1 MSKKSTYELTR
12 GEIYRGT
19 TTFLTHYDWEI
30 QFTNAPSIFLEGEMG
45 ATNLIDTILNE
56 ALKCKTIGWSAI
68 DIPDNEPMQVNIR
81 GHRFSQVGMTANY
94 GAVTIQAM
102 DDASLSLTKYLVAL
116 AKAEDDPDTHSTR
129 GLNPGDLHFDFNI
142 YRLNPQGQKVLR
154 WKCEHCLLTNKQ
166 FDSTGTSEK
175 SIAQQLSLVF
185 MVDFFKIEFPKDPNS
200 NSVADI
206 DWS

>member
-1 MSKKSTYELTR
+1 MSKTYELTR
-12 GEIYRGT
+12 GEIYKGT

-30 QFTNAPSIFLEGEMG
+30 DFISAPPVFSDGGSG
-45 ATNLIDTILNE
+45 ATDYVDQILNE
-56 ALKCKTIGWSAI
+56 TLRCKTVGWSAI
-68 DIPDNEPMQVNIR
+68 DIPDNEPMQVNIK
-81 GHRFSQVGMTANY
+81 GHRFSQVGMTSNF
-94 GAVTIQAM
+94 GSVTIQAI

-116 AKAEDDPDTHSTR
+116 AKAEDDPETHSTR
-129 GLNPGDLHFDFNI
+129 GRNPGDLHFNFNI
-142 YRLNPQGQKVLR
+142 YRLNPQGERVLR

-185 MVDFFKIEFPKDPNS
+185 MVDFFKIEFPKAAGQSSTD
-200 NSVADI
+200 DK